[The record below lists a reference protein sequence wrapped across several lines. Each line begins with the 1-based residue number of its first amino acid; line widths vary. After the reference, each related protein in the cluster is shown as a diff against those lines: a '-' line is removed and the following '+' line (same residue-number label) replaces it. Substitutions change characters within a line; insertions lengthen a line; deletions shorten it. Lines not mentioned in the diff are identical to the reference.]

1 MGMATGMQGTFNNVG
16 SSIGSPVAAAI
27 LTTFTA
33 TYYIGSFPLKLASHA
48 AFSLVFILA
57 AIALVISG
65 MLVLLTKEVLTTRR
79 QRDVKNEH

>member
-1 MGMATGMQGTFNNVG
+1 MATGMQATFNNVG

-65 MLVLLTKEVLTTRR
+65 MLVLLTKEVLTTGR
-79 QRDVKNEH
+79 QGDVKNEH

>member
-1 MGMATGMQGTFNNVG
+1 LLKYWF
-16 SSIGSPVAAAI
+16 SCPAAI

-33 TYYIGSFPLKLASHA
+33 TYYIGSFPLKLAYHA

-65 MLVLLTKEVLTTRR
+65 MLVLLTKEVLTTGR